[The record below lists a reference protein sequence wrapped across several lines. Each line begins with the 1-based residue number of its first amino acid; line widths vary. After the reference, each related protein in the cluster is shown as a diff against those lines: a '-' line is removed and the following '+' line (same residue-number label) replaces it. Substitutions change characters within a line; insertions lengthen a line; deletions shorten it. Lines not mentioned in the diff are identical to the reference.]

1 MDYIKSFTEEEF
13 CSLIL
18 QTKESLYICLPLLH
32 PKVIESIH
40 EVYDNSK
47 GEISINIG
55 LDFSPETFRQGYG
68 EIVSYEDSWMEKYNV
83 QQMKDN
89 RISFVITDSVGYFLF
104 FESRYLLPADK
115 VTLNA
120 VLIDPIS
127 LIRLKQH
134 FFKSYKKSELSDHI
148 ANAIIAESDQL
159 KNIETEF
166 QGSGIIISSVINQTT
181 IDDVRESLKKN
192 PPIKPDYKRI
202 VEFYSNKFQYAKL
215 VFKGSNIMYR
225 KIDLPKDVLPI
236 IDAELKDKLETR
248 LNLFDKDD
256 EENCFEPLD
265 KYKVKIVGLR
275 ERFFT
280 KIKSREESLIS
291 KQHKIEF
298 EAQYK
303 VLQEELVTVKANIIT
318 ELAKQIETTK
328 TRLLGD
334 LKEFF
339 LVNPQ
344 ALFPKEPYLWT
355 NREYVESEAIVF
367 AQDLI
372 YNPKKIKWPKAH
384 LMLDEFKLS
393 VQYSDITIEDLRN
406 KEFIKELKEARLIG
420 QADINFLAEFGI
432 AIGIRE

>member
-372 YNPKKIKWPKAH
+372 YNPEKIKWPKAH

>member
-13 CSLIL
+13 CTFIL

-40 EVYDNSK
+40 EVYDNHR
-47 GEISINIG
+47 GGISINIG

-89 RISFVITDSVGYFLF
+89 RISFVIADSVGYFLF

-134 FFKSYKKSELSDHI
+134 FFKSFKRSELSDHI
-148 ANAIIAESDQL
+148 ANAIIEESNQL
-159 KNIETEF
+159 KNIESEF
-166 QGSGIIISSVINQTT
+166 LDSGIVISSVINQTI

-215 VFKGSNIMYR
+215 VFKGSNIMYH

-236 IDAELKDKLETR
+236 IDAELKEKLETR
-248 LNLFDKDD
+248 LNLFDKNDD
-256 EENCFEPLD
+256 EECFKPLNEF
-265 KYKVKIVGLR
+265 KVKIANLR
-275 ERFFT
+275 ETFFT
-280 KIKSREESLIS
+280 KIKSREESLVS
-291 KQHKIEF
+291 MQHKVEF
-298 EAQYK
+298 VAKYELLK
-303 VLQEELVTVKANIIT
+303 EELITVKADIISK
-318 ELAKQIETTK
+318 LAKQIESTK
-328 TRLLGD
+328 TRLLED
-334 LKEFF
+334 LKDFF

-344 ALFPKEPYLWT
+344 ALFPNDPYLWQNKAYIET
-355 NREYVESEAIVF
+355 EAKSV

-372 YNPKKIKWPKAH
+372 CNPKKIKWPKSH
-384 LMLDEFKLS
+384 ILLDEFKLS
-393 VQYSDITIEDLRN
+393 VQFSDITIEDLRN

-432 AIGIRE
+432 AIGVIG